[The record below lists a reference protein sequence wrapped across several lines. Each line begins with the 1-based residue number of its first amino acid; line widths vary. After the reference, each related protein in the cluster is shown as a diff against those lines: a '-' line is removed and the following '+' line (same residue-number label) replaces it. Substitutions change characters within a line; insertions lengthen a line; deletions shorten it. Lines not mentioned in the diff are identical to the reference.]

1 VSFLSR
7 PTFLRAAT
15 GDDEDIGAQRF
26 YGSGLGGKATSSRR
40 TPNGASVISRSVF
53 SERSRVPLNMKTK
66 TSRKRLDVL
75 LVERGL
81 AESAPKA
88 LAMILAGEV
97 QVDGQRAGAAGAAVP
112 SDARISLNSR
122 AQKYVGRG
130 GIKLQGALE
139 DFAIDVSGRVCLD
152 VGSSTGGFT
161 DCLLQRGAAQVYAVD
176 VNVEQLAWE
185 LQQDARVIRV
195 ERNARELAR
204 ADVAELVDLVVV
216 DVSFISATKVLG
228 PAIACA
234 RDGADALILVK
245 PQFELRRAEIAEGGV
260 VTDPRLHER
269 AIAQVRDAGQA
280 AGLQWLGVRPS
291 KLAGAEGNQEYF
303 LHARKN
309 ALE

>member
-1 VSFLSR
+1 M
-7 PTFLRAAT
+7 
-15 GDDEDIGAQRF
+15 
-26 YGSGLGGKATSSRR
+26 KAK
-40 TPNGASVISRSVF
+40 A
-53 SERSRVPLNMKTK
+53 
-66 TSRKRLDVL
+66 SRKRLDVL

-81 AESAPKA
+81 AESAQKA

-97 QVDGQRAGAAGAAVP
+97 QVNGQRAGAAGATIA
-112 SDARISLNSR
+112 SDARIELNSR

-130 GIKLQGALE
+130 GIKIEGALE
-139 DFAIDVSGRVCLD
+139 DFAIEVTGRVCLD

-161 DCLLQRGAAQVYAVD
+161 DCLLQRGAVRVYAVD

-185 LQQDARVIRV
+185 LRRDARVIRV
-195 ERNARELAR
+195 ERNARELR
-204 ADVAELVDLVVV
+204 REDVTELVDLVVV

-245 PQFELRRAEIAEGGV
+245 PQFELRRDEIGEGGI
-260 VTDPRLHER
+260 VTDRALHER
-269 AIAQVRDAGQA
+269 AIAQVREAGEL
-280 AGLQWLGVRPS
+280 AGLQWLGAQPS

-303 LHARKN
+303 LHARKK